1 MNTLN
6 VELGER
12 SYPIFIGS
20 NLFDE
25 QKLISPF
32 LGKSKVVVITN
43 SVVGPLYL
51 ERVKRF
57 LGLHYDSSI
66 ILPDGEQH
74 KNLSSVELIYDHL
87 LRGKYDRKTILIA
100 LGGGVVGD
108 IVGFAAATYQRG
120 IRFVQIPTTLLALVD
135 SSVGGKTGVNHAL
148 GKNMIGSF
156 HQPQCVIA
164 DMAVLETL
172 PDREVRAGFAE
183 VIKYG
188 LIGNVDFFDWLSK
201 NSKKLLNLNY
211 EYLSETVQICCEA
224 KAVIVS
230 DDEKESGSRAL
241 LNLGHTFG
249 HAIETASGYGRFL
262 HGEAVAIGI
271 AMAADLSK
279 RMGLLDSAE
288 AKKIRHVLEIDF
300 GFSVI
305 PPAEIA
311 VTRYLELMNSD
322 KKVEE
327 GKVRFILL
335 KAIGAAFIEHQ
346 VNEEVLKETL
356 TSGNQLC
363 M

>member
-1 MNTLN
+1 M
-6 VELGER
+6 
-12 SYPIFIGS
+12 
-20 NLFDE
+20 
-25 QKLISPF
+25 
-32 LGKSKVVVITN
+32 
-43 SVVGPLYL
+43 
-51 ERVKRF
+51 
-57 LGLHYDSSI
+57 
-66 ILPDGEQH
+66 
-74 KNLSSVELIYDHL
+74 
-87 LRGKYDRKTILIA
+87 
-100 LGGGVVGD
+100 
-108 IVGFAAATYQRG
+108 
-120 IRFVQIPTTLLALVD
+120 
-135 SSVGGKTGVNHAL
+135 
-148 GKNMIGSF
+148 
-156 HQPQCVIA
+156 
-164 DMAVLETL
+164 
-172 PDREVRAGFAE
+172 RAGFAE

-201 NSKKLLNLNY
+201 NSKKLLNLDY

-288 AKKIRHVLEIDF
+288 AKRIRRVLEIDF

-335 KAIGAAFIEHQ
+335 RAIGSAFIEHQ